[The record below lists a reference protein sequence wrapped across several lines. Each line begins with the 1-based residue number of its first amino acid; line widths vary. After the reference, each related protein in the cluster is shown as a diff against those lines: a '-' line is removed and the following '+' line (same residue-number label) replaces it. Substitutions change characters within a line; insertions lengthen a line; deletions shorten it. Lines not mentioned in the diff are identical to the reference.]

1 MFATP
6 GIAALILLI
15 YVKPQEFLPGLEG
28 LPLLYVFLGLAVF
41 GLVLDLRLG
50 HARFDPPPHWPY
62 VAAFVPWCFATY
74 IARRGGTGFVAAAI
88 DLVIVVIL
96 FFVISVGVQSF
107 RSFESVLG
115 AVLAASMFVAGV
127 CFHQGFAPLGCAVQE
142 GGELETLRPD
152 GRPCTREDECYLGD
166 AEPGAAYQCERQ
178 GLFGTVSVGRGRVRY
193 RGVLK
198 DPNEVA
204 LTIGASM
211 PILVARTQ
219 RRPSLFRIVGLVA
232 AVVVIAMTIV
242 FTQSRGGTLVFLAV
256 VAAYFIH
263 RFGLKGAVLG
273 GLLGAPLLLLGG
285 RSGAEAQDSADERT
299 EALYEGLQMFQSNPG
314 IGVGYQQF
322 TEHHPLTAHNS
333 YLLALAELGLPGL
346 VLFLA
351 IVYLSFKICVT
362 AVRRYANDEEAR
374 VARTWALAMLAS
386 FCGVAIGSFFLS
398 FTYHQVLWIY
408 LGMSGA
414 LYGVIRRHDPTFK
427 IAFGLTEKILVF
439 GAAIGFAVM
448 LKVFLKLKGH

>member
-6 GIAALILLI
+6 GIAALIILI
-15 YVKPQEFLPGLEG
+15 YVKPQEFVPGLEG
-28 LPLLYVFLGLAVF
+28 LPLLYAFLGLAIF

-62 VAAFVPWCFATY
+62 VLAFVPWCFATY
-74 IARRGGTGFVAAAI
+74 IARRGGTGFIPAAI
-88 DLVIVVIL
+88 ELLIVVIL
-96 FFVISVGVQSF
+96 FFVLSVGVQSF
-107 RSFESVLG
+107 RAFETVMG
-115 AVLAASMFVAGV
+115 AVLAASMFVAAV

-152 GRPCTREDECYLGD
+152 GRPCTKEDECYLGD

-198 DPNEVA
+198 DPNEIA
-204 LTIGASM
+204 LTIGASL
-211 PILVARTQ
+211 PALVARAQ
-219 RRPSLFRIVGLVA
+219 RKPSIFRYLALVVA
-232 AVVVIAMTIV
+232 FVVIAVTIV

-256 VAAYFIH
+256 VAAYFIK
-263 RFGLKGAVLG
+263 RFGLKGALG
-273 GLLGAPLLLLGG
+273 GVVLAAPLLLLGG
-285 RSGAEAQDSADERT
+285 RSGSEAQDSADERT
-299 EALYEGLQMFQSNPG
+299 EALYEGLQMFQANPG

-346 VLFLA
+346 FLFGA
-351 IVYLSFKICVT
+351 IIYLSFKICV
-362 AVRRYANDEEAR
+362 AALRRFKHGEEAR
-374 VARTWALAMLAS
+374 IARTWAMAMLAS

-408 LGMSGA
+408 LGLSGA
-414 LYGVIRRHDPTFK
+414 LYGVIRRHDPKFK
-427 IAFGLTEKILVF
+427 VSLGMTENVLVLV
-439 GAAIGFAVM
+439 GAGGFAVM
-448 LKVFLKLKGH
+448 LKLFLRAKGH